1 MKWKNSDTILIY
13 EHRFDEKKHRE
24 AHDQMLEGMKQ
35 NEKSYEKKR
44 KANKERSANS
54 QVTQSPKKVIFD
66 KELQELQELLE
77 GLE

>member
-1 MKWKNSDTILIY
+1 MKKVTRKNET
-13 EHRFDEKKHRE
+13 
-24 AHDQMLEGMKQ
+24 
-35 NEKSYEKKR
+35 
-44 KANKERSANS
+44 ANKERSANS